1 MVQHQLCGC
10 SAGLRRSPE
19 ALAGAAMACRAAGDT
34 EALNSGLRAW
44 GVGWEVRWRSSRDR
58 MRPVPLRVCPRKP
71 GGSLCRT
78 AWGLGGGAAWILEGR
93 PSSRDPGHHHS
104 AFRPQHC
111 PPSSC
116 RQPFH
121 RPLRIQPSPLS
132 PPGWG
137 ANPRF
142 NKDPRT
148 PLPWP
153 AGEVQPSSATHCPS
167 PRSRRH
173 PRSELEARRL
183 CAQSF
188 RGPRGETLEIKAP
201 GVRRSKGETAPSS
214 ASPGLSGRWVTRSP
228 FFLLWPFTLGFSISK
243 GS

>member
-1 MVQHQLCGC
+1 MRLLPPECFSDPQLNQSPALGAVSAPGC
-10 SAGLRRSPE
+10 ACISCVSSPGLPAPAGTSSFLPVRTWSP
-19 ALAGAAMACRAAGDT
+19 DHP
-34 EALNSGLRAW
+34 S
-44 GVGWEVRWRSSRDR
+44 
-58 MRPVPLRVCPRKP
+58 
-71 GGSLCRT
+71 GGSERGIQ
-78 AWGLGGGAAWILEGR
+78 ARPGDGSKGRRGLGGDAEWISEGR
-93 PSSRDPGHHHS
+93 PSSRDPEHHHS

-111 PPSSC
+111 PPSFC

-121 RPLRIQPSPLS
+121 HPLRIQPSPLS

-142 NKDPRT
+142 NKEPTT

-153 AGEVQPSSATHCPS
+153 AGEVQPSSATHRPS

-201 GVRRSKGETAPSS
+201 GVRRSKGETAPGS
-214 ASPGLSGRWVTRSP
+214 ASPGLPGRWVTRSP
-228 FFLLWPFTLGFSISK
+228 FFLLWLFTLGFSVSK